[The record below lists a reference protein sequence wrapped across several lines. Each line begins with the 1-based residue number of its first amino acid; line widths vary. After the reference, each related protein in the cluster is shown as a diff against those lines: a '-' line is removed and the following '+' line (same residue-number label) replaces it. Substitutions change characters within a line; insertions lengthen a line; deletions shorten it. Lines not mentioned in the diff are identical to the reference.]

1 MSPFQHGEVF
11 VTNDGA
17 ETDLDIGHYERFLDT
32 DMSRFSS
39 FTSGKLYE
47 EIIMKERRGDYL
59 GGTVQIVPHLTGLVK
74 EKINAGFTSSLAD
87 VSIIEIGGTVGDMEN
102 EYLLETARQLQH
114 ELGHDN
120 VIFIHVALLPYLMAS
135 KELKTKPIQHSVRTL
150 MSYGI
155 SPDFLVVR
163 ADTDIPTDMID
174 KIASASGI
182 KRDNVVSAPTLDSIY
197 RVPLA
202 FHKEN
207 VGQKILSS
215 LRL

>member
-1 MSPFQHGEVF
+1 
-11 VTNDGA
+11 
-17 ETDLDIGHYERFLDT
+17 
-32 DMSRFSS
+32 
-39 FTSGKLYE
+39 
-47 EIIMKERRGDYL
+47 
-59 GGTVQIVPHLTGLVK
+59 
-74 EKINAGFTSSLAD
+74 
-87 VSIIEIGGTVGDMEN
+87 MEN

-163 ADTDIPTDMID
+163 ADTEIPTDMIE

-182 KRDNVVSAPTLDSIY
+182 KKDNVISAPTLDSIY

-202 FHKEN
+202 FHEAN
-207 VGQKILSS
+207 VGEKILSS
-215 LRL
+215 LRF

>member
-1 MSPFQHGEVF
+1 
-11 VTNDGA
+11 
-17 ETDLDIGHYERFLDT
+17 
-32 DMSRFSS
+32 
-39 FTSGKLYE
+39 
-47 EIIMKERRGDYL
+47 
-59 GGTVQIVPHLTGLVK
+59 
-74 EKINAGFTSSLAD
+74 
-87 VSIIEIGGTVGDMEN
+87 MEN

-155 SPDFLVVR
+155 SPDYLVVR
-163 ADTDIPTDMID
+163 ADTDIPADMIA

-215 LRL
+215 LRLGEKSIDMSKWEKLLDNIDNAEQVLVIGMVGKYV

>member
-1 MSPFQHGEVF
+1 
-11 VTNDGA
+11 
-17 ETDLDIGHYERFLDT
+17 
-32 DMSRFSS
+32 
-39 FTSGKLYE
+39 
-47 EIIMKERRGDYL
+47 
-59 GGTVQIVPHLTGLVK
+59 
-74 EKINAGFTSSLAD
+74 
-87 VSIIEIGGTVGDMEN
+87 MEN

-155 SPDFLVVR
+155 SPDYLVVR
-163 ADTDIPTDMID
+163 ADTAIPADMID

-202 FHKEN
+202 FHSES

-215 LRL
+215 LKLGDKTIDMSKWETLLDNIDNSENVLVIAMVGKYVGLEDAYYSLNE